1 MPFAFA
7 RFNIK
12 KPRYTEI
19 LAIFMIAVV
28 CLTAA
33 SNAKAATVVLAWES
47 GSSNAIAGN
56 KVYYGNSSGNY
67 QYSIDAGNYES
78 CSISG
83 LQEGKTYYFAATSYD
98 TSKTESDYSEEL
110 VYQIPVSNLDT
121 DNDGITDKDELNNY
135 GTNPKVA
142 DTDGDGVKDGEE
154 LSYWG
159 NRWNADD
166 DGDGTINLIDYDSD
180 NDGLSDGYEI
190 YSINNP
196 LLPVS
201 TSANELVVDD
211 SGPGTSATG
220 TWKTSSGADPYGS
233 RSLYSKAPGDKYRFE
248 APVSGVADVMLWW
261 TEHSSRSTSVP
272 VEIYDG
278 SNLIDTVYVDQS
290 RNGGMWNP
298 LGAYTFNGTARVVI
312 VSTSSSLT
320 TSADAVRFVPQYG
333 IVSEPA
339 NEVITSSPDEVILDD
354 SGPGTSAT
362 GTWKT
367 SSGADPYGS
376 RSLYSKAPGD
386 KYRFEA
392 PVSGVADVML
402 WWTEHSSR
410 STSVP
415 VEIYDGSNLIDTV
428 YVDQSRN
435 GGMWN
440 PLGAYTFNGT
450 ARVVIVSTSSSLTT
464 SADAV
469 RFVPQYGIVSEPAN
483 EVITS
488 SPDEVILD
496 DSDPGTSGTLQNFW
510 SNWRNWRN

>member
-1 MPFAFA
+1 
-7 RFNIK
+7 
-12 KPRYTEI
+12 
-19 LAIFMIAVV
+19 MIAVV

-47 GSSNAIAGN
+47 DSSNAIAGN

-98 TSKTESDYSEEL
+98 TSRTESDYSVEL

-121 DNDGITDKDELNNY
+121 DNDGITDNDELNHY

-261 TEHSSRSTSVP
+261 TEHSSRSTSVT

-320 TSADAVRFVPQYG
+320 TSADAVRFVPQHG

-339 NEVITSSPDEVILDD
+339 NEEITSSPADD
-354 SGPGTSAT
+354 
-362 GTWKT
+362 
-367 SSGADPYGS
+367 
-376 RSLYSKAPGD
+376 
-386 KYRFEA
+386 
-392 PVSGVADVML
+392 
-402 WWTEHSSR
+402 
-410 STSVP
+410 
-415 VEIYDGSNLIDTV
+415 
-428 YVDQSRN
+428 
-435 GGMWN
+435 
-440 PLGAYTFNGT
+440 
-450 ARVVIVSTSSSLTT
+450 
-464 SADAV
+464 
-469 RFVPQYGIVSEPAN
+469 
-483 EVITS
+483 
-488 SPDEVILD
+488 VILD
-496 DSDPGTSGTLQNFW
+496 DSDPGTSDTGTWQNFW
-510 SNWRNWRN
+510 SKWWRN